1 MQIISKDQT
10 VNSDTVQ
17 GLKDFNSQSL
27 TTHAKKGEQ
36 FVSMMPAIKKAFD
49 FMGDDIVEISTEN
62 DALKNK
68 TDAFD
73 ENWLEESKANLLK
86 QVDNEKRA
94 ILIMSGMQKQM
105 GKNFKKWHIFLR
117 GLWESV
123 FVNIVSKRNKV
134 QDLNINQLKL
144 EVHDS
149 YKKDEKITTNFEAV
163 NDEDVVNKG
172 YLDEK

>member
-1 MQIISKDQT
+1 
-10 VNSDTVQ
+10 
-17 GLKDFNSQSL
+17 
-27 TTHAKKGEQ
+27 
-36 FVSMMPAIKKAFD
+36 MMPAIRKAFD
-49 FMGDDIVEISTEN
+49 FMGDDIVELSTEN

-68 TDAFD
+68 TGAFD

-105 GKNFKKWHIFLR
+105 GQNFKKWHIFLR
-117 GLWESV
+117 GLWESD
-123 FVNIVSKRNKV
+123 FVNIVFKRNKV

-172 YLDEK
+172 YLDEKLGKINGVLSLLEKDYNEFEFECNKQSLEDFLIREL